1 MGSKEREVAV
11 EREEVSRLVGRKV
24 AVRLNNVEATGVELV
39 ATLGEVR
46 DDGVVLSEVGEL
58 GPGPTM
64 FCPWDSLW
72 RVRERPPW
80 LAPPH
85 EEEPAPEGP
94 WPGEPYDLREVPT
107 GGVMPEPSPERHRE
121 PSARTL
127 ERVVPIAEKRT
138 VGDTTVALTSL
149 EVYGEGVGVLR
160 WQASFGEDLFR
171 SNPDF
176 GFGIPGLELEIR
188 DHAGRTLPWSPRGS
202 HSGGEE
208 ADGDVEVWDLPESG
222 NVEVVVPRLV
232 ADAYAYGEYQG
243 EGPSYDGPWTFSFS
257 I

>member
-1 MGSKEREVAV
+1 MD
-11 EREEVSRLVGRKV
+11 REEVARLVGRKV
-24 AVRLNNVEATGVELV
+24 AVRLRNVEATGVEMV
-39 ATLGEVR
+39 ATLQEVR
-46 DDGVVLSEVGEL
+46 EDGVVLSEVGEL

-64 FCPWDSLW
+64 FCPWESLW

-107 GGVMPEPSPERHRE
+107 EGVMPEPSPGRRRE

-127 ERVVPIAEKRT
+127 ERVVPIAQKRT
-138 VGDTTVALTSL
+138 VGETTVALTSL
-149 EVYGEGVGVLR
+149 ELYGEGVGALR
-160 WQASFGEDLFR
+160 WQASLREDALR

-176 GFGIPGLELEIR
+176 GFGIPEPEFEIR
-188 DHAGRTLPWSPRGS
+188 DDAGRSLPWWPRS
-202 HSGGEE
+202 SGAGDGESNGE
-208 ADGDVEVWDLPESG
+208 IEVSDLPESG
-222 NVEVVVPRLV
+222 DIEVVVPRLV
-232 ADAYAYGEYQG
+232 ADAYAHGEYQG
-243 EGPSYDGPWTFSFS
+243 EGPSFDGPWTFSFS

>member
-1 MGSKEREVAV
+1 MK
-11 EREEVSRLVGRKV
+11 REELARPVGRKV
-24 AVRLNNVEATGVELV
+24 AVRLKNVEATGVELV

-46 DDGVVLSEVGEL
+46 EDGLLLSEVGEL

-64 FCPWDSLW
+64 FCPWESLW

-85 EEEPAPEGP
+85 EEPAPEGP
-94 WPGEPYDLREVPT
+94 QPGESSYLREVPAAET
-107 GGVMPEPSPERHRE
+107 EPEPPAERHRE

-127 ERVVPIAEKRT
+127 ERVVPVAQKRT

-149 EVYGEGVGVLR
+149 EMYGEGLGVLR
-160 WQASFGEDLFR
+160 WQVSFGEDALR

-176 GFGIPGLELEIR
+176 GFGIPEPELEIR
-188 DHAGRTLPWSPRGS
+188 DAAGRALPWSPRGS

-208 ADGDVEVWDLPESG
+208 AGGDIEVWDLPESG
-222 NVEVVVPRLV
+222 SLRVVVSRLV
-232 ADAYAYGEYQG
+232 ADAYANREYHG
-243 EGPSYDGPWTFSFS
+243 EGPSFGGPWTFSFS